1 MTPQILITQNGGV
14 EIVVSYDPV
23 QTAFG
28 DIQGNVGAVDNA
40 IVRTNGASGGVI
52 QGSSASLDDSG
63 NMGLPGNLDIG
74 GNLTVTGIILTT
86 GNVGVVG
93 DLTVTGD
100 LTATN
105 ASLQVASV
113 QSAGVVT
120 ASGFAL
126 SPGYPPYVALTSNAN
141 GDANEVS
148 CYVKADGTT
157 FTAGQAVYIS
167 SVNGQNKIVS
177 KAQANNEFSSS
188 RTLGLLKQN
197 LAANAFGYVVTQGLL
212 TGLDITVASTVSE
225 GDPVWLSPTVAGG
238 LVFGEANKPS
248 SPNHLVYLGVVV
260 KKNGS
265 TKVNQIEVKIQNSN
279 ELAELSDVQITGTP
293 ANNSQ
298 LFWNSSIGCWVN
310 RIATQS
316 VYVPSTAVSVNSGAI
331 TTIGDFKNLITFAGG
346 DTAGFVVPVS
356 DALYNVSEYLITLH
370 LLSDTT
376 NAGLTDTFNLRWV
389 KSQGSSFT
397 PSVGD
402 PSVSTSITG
411 YSSSLFNVTF
421 AAITATGQA
430 VKFPK
435 FRVLRNTPASA
446 ANLYIVGITLT
457 Y

>member
-40 IVRTNGASGGVI
+40 IVRTNGSSGEVV
-52 QGSSASLDDSG
+52 QGSLATIEDNGDIVT
-63 NMGLPGNLDIG
+63 PGDVQAE
-74 GNLTVTGIILTT
+74 NLTAQNSVSCDTLYA
-86 GNVGVVG
+86 NSVVLPVGYM
-93 DLTVTGD
+93 
-100 LTATN
+100 AI
-105 ASLQVASV
+105 
-113 QSAGVVT
+113 
-120 ASGFAL
+120 
-126 SPGYPPYVALTSNAN
+126 TSNAN
-141 GDANEVS
+141 GDPNEIS
-148 CYVKADGTT
+148 CYVKANNTDT

-167 SVNGQNKIVS
+167 SVSGQNKIIS
-177 KAQANNEFSSS
+177 KAQANTEVASS
-188 RTLGLLKQN
+188 RTLGLLKQD
-197 LAANAFGYVVTQGLL
+197 LAPNAFGYVVTQGLL
-212 TGLDITVASTVSE
+212 TGLDITAAGAVE
-225 GDPVWLSPTVAGG
+225 GDPVWLSPTTAGG

-248 SPNHLVYLGVVV
+248 GPDHAVYLGVVV
-260 KKNGS
+260 KKAG
-265 TKVNQIEVKIQNSN
+265 TKVQQIEVKVQNSF
-279 ELAELSDVQITGTP
+279 EFRELSDVQITGTP

-346 DTAGFVVPVS
+346 DTAGFVVPVP

-389 KSQGSSFT
+389 KSQGSSFA

-435 FRVLRNTPASA
+435 FRVLRNTPAST

>member
-28 DIQGNVGAVDNA
+28 DIHGNVGPTDNA
-40 IVRTNGASGGVI
+40 IVRTNGASGEVV
-52 QGSSASLDDSG
+52 QGSLATIEDNG
-63 NMGLPGNLDIG
+63 N
-74 GNLTVTGIILTT
+74 ILTSGDVQAENLIAQT
-86 GNVGVVG
+86 SVSCDTVYTNSVVFPVGYM
-93 DLTVTGD
+93 
-100 LTATN
+100 AI
-105 ASLQVASV
+105 
-113 QSAGVVT
+113 
-120 ASGFAL
+120 
-126 SPGYPPYVALTSNAN
+126 TSNAN
-141 GDANEVS
+141 GDPNEIS
-148 CYVKADGTT
+148 CYVKANNTDT

-167 SVNGQNKIVS
+167 SVNGQNKIIS
-177 KAQANNEFSSS
+177 KAQANTEVASS
-188 RTLGLLKQN
+188 RTLGLLKQG
-197 LAANAFGYVVTQGLL
+197 LAPNAFGYVVTQGLL
-212 TGLDITVASTVSE
+212 TGLDITAAGAAE
-225 GDPVWLSPTVAGG
+225 GDPVWLSPTTAGG

-248 SPNHLVYLGVVV
+248 GPNHAVYLGVVV
-260 KKNGS
+260 KKAG
-265 TKVNQIEVKIQNSN
+265 TKVQQIEVKVQNSF
-279 ELAELSDVQITGTP
+279 EFRELSDVQITGTP

-298 LFWNSSIGCWVN
+298 LFWNPSIGCWVN
-310 RIATQS
+310 RVATQS

-331 TTIGDFKNLITFAGG
+331 TTIGDFKNLITLAGG
-346 DTAGFVVPVS
+346 DTAGFVVPVP
-356 DALYNVSEYLITLH
+356 DALYDVSQYLVTLH
-370 LLSDTT
+370 LLSDTIGS
-376 NAGLTDTFNLRWV
+376 GLIDTINLRWV

-435 FRVLRNTPASA
+435 FRVLRNTPASI

>member
-40 IVRTNGASGGVI
+40 IVRTNGSSGEVV
-52 QGSSASLDDSG
+52 QGSLATIEDNGDIVT
-63 NMGLPGNLDIG
+63 PGDVQAD
-74 GNLTVTGIILTT
+74 NLTAQNSVSCDTLYA
-86 GNVGVVG
+86 NSVVLPVGYM
-93 DLTVTGD
+93 
-100 LTATN
+100 AI
-105 ASLQVASV
+105 
-113 QSAGVVT
+113 
-120 ASGFAL
+120 
-126 SPGYPPYVALTSNAN
+126 TSNAN
-141 GDANEVS
+141 GDPNEIS
-148 CYVKADGTT
+148 CYVKANNTDT

-167 SVNGQNKIVS
+167 SVNGQNKIIS
-177 KAQANNEFSSS
+177 KAQANTEVASS
-188 RTLGLLKQN
+188 RTLGLLKQG
-197 LAANAFGYVVTQGLL
+197 LAPNTFGYVVTQGLL
-212 TGLDITVASTVSE
+212 TGLDITAAGAVE
-225 GDPVWLSPTVAGG
+225 GDPVWLSPTTAGG

-248 SPNHLVYLGVVV
+248 GPDHAVYLGVVV
-260 KKNGS
+260 KKAG
-265 TKVNQIEVKIQNSN
+265 TKVQQIEVKVQNSF
-279 ELAELSDVQITGTP
+279 EFRELSDVQITGTP

-346 DTAGFVVPVS
+346 DTAGFVVPVP

-376 NAGLTDTFNLRWV
+376 NAGLTDIFNLRWV